1 MKYLVTTLIILVAGV
16 QQVFSQAEQGTF
28 RFSADAGFGYR
39 LGKVPEGLSDDVE
52 AFIQDQRSGAMFKGS
67 VSYQLA
73 FNWGVGVQFS
83 RFLSQ
88 DSAFLID
95 ENGLPAANAENVRIT
110 YVAPYAFGSY
120 TTYNDLHTLS
130 GTLSI
135 GYLRYSNKGNRNNN
149 FFERTANSI
158 GVGMGIN
165 YDFHINEYLAVG
177 AGLDLILGS
186 FGEYEE
192 TREINGTE
200 ITVKQSISDV
210 SGEER
215 ENLSTIA
222 LTIGVK
228 VYL

>member
-39 LGKVPEGLSDDVE
+39 LGKVPEVLSDDVE

-110 YVAPYAFGSY
+110 YVAPYAFYNY
-120 TTYNDLHTLS
+120 TTYNGLHTLAS
-130 GTLSI
+130 TLSL
-135 GYLRYSNKGNRNNN
+135 GYLRYSNDGNFNNN

-186 FGEYEE
+186 FGEFEE
-192 TREINGTE
+192 TREIGGTE
-200 ITVKQSISDV
+200 VIIKRKVGDF
-210 SGEER
+210 GGDER
-215 ENLSTIA
+215 ENLSSVA